1 MYLFSLFFAHLTKAR
16 VLITLSID
24 IFGKDVNFWTTLIS
38 SMQVYHP
45 TFWMIVQSSSF
56 CFPNSA
62 GKKLNK
68 NKNTCKIYFASSWH
82 LNRKR
87 HDFIIWYEVLDPH
100 VLVNIQ
106 QNGGYELRY
115 KEFTSKNGTNC
126 LLTAFNW
133 IS

>member
-24 IFGKDVNFWTTLIS
+24 IFGKDVNFCTTLIS

-82 LNRKR
+82 LNRKKTWFYHMIR
-87 HDFIIWYEVLDPH
+87 SAWSTCLGQHPTKWRRWTEIQRVHFKEWYKLS
-100 VLVNIQ
+100 
-106 QNGGYELRY
+106 
-115 KEFTSKNGTNC
+115 FNC
-126 LLTAFNW
+126 
-133 IS
+133 I